1 MNGNDR
7 RLIEDFLPVETLNAI
22 AGKEKKHPKHPVALI
37 HYWPARRP
45 ITASRAALYAAMVSA
60 PATEA
65 DREGAARFV
74 EKLAN
79 FDVDPG
85 VLAQAR
91 DAIAAK
97 HGGQHPKVLDLFAGG
112 GAIPIEATRLGC
124 ESYALDYNPVAHLI
138 ELCTL
143 VYPQKYGVSLA
154 TDVDRWGKTIL
165 TRMRAEVG
173 DLYPTAHIPTGKQVA
188 TQESLFGSDAIPAGA
203 AREPVS
209 YIWVRTVPCRKPGC
223 GAIVPLVR
231 QSWLRK
237 KGGSVAAVPKVSRAG
252 DGSASLE
259 WAIVAGKSSKDI
271 GADSDEQTGAGGSAC
286 LACST
291 AVSSNYV
298 KECSIAGTL
307 GESLAAVVV
316 DGSTSKLYL
325 PPSSTTTPDTAMCIR
340 RVDAVIAEVGIAPLD
355 DRMNTAD
362 STTVAGRGYG
372 IEFWRQLFT
381 ARQLLVLVTL
391 VKHIRLAHREM
402 VEAGVDVERA
412 KAIATYL
419 SMAFGRLANSF
430 TKFCRWQNRD
440 QITIAAIG
448 DRQALKMVYD
458 FSEINPFANT
468 AGCLTFAFQNEVF
481 CIKKL
486 ATTGKPCEVVRGNAE
501 KLPWP
506 DEMFDAVVT
515 DPPYYSSIFY
525 ADLSAFFYVWLRRL
539 VGDLYSEHF
548 ALPAPP
554 KRREAVAQPSEH
566 DGDGERAEAHY
577 RQIMERSFVE
587 ARRVLKPGAPLVCV
601 YAHKTTEGW
610 ASLIKALVPAGL
622 TVTEAWPIQTEARGR
637 TNALEA
643 AALSDS
649 IFFVARRRGS
659 DGTGKYETDVRPELE
674 RVARERV
681 ATLWSDGKGIGGA
694 DLLMA
699 AVGAGLRPYTQY
711 GRVEYANGEAVS
723 AERYLLEVEG
733 VVLDTMLEQVFG
745 FSRAGVSGVDRL
757 TRFYV
762 LWRFTYRESAIEAGD
777 AIVFCYPQGVE
788 IDGPDG
794 LSGPAPRLVEKV
806 KTTFRVRT
814 FEERGSEETMG
825 LPQDGVPVPL
835 IDVLQRVLWLVE
847 NKPGKLPAYLKEA
860 QPNLEQMRLVA
871 QALCGPVLKRA
882 DASDGALTAEL
893 SALSKLTANWRSI
906 IEGAVA
912 SQEMDDRRTGQR
924 RLSLETG
931 R

>member
-7 RLIEDFLPVETLNAI
+7 RLIEDFLPIETLNAI

-45 ITASRAALYAAMVSA
+45 ITASRAAVYAALV
-60 PATEA
+60 PASTSPAE
-65 DREGAARFV
+65 REEAARFV
-74 EKLAN
+74 EKLAS
-79 FDVDPG
+79 FDVEPG
-85 VLAQAR
+85 ILARAR

-97 HGGQHPKVLDLFAGG
+97 HGGRSPKVLDLFAGG
-112 GAIPIEATRLGC
+112 GAIPIEAARLGC
-124 ESYALDYNPVAHLI
+124 ESYALDYSPVAHLI

-143 VYPQKYGVSLA
+143 VYPQEYGVSLA
-154 TDVDRWGKTIL
+154 NDVEHWGKTVL
-165 TRMRAEVG
+165 ERLRAEVG
-173 DLYPTAHIPTGKQVA
+173 DLYPNARLPTGKQVA
-188 TQESLFGSDAIPAGA
+188 TQESLFGSDVSPSGE

-223 GAIVPLVR
+223 EAVVPLVK

-237 KGGSVAAVPKVSRAG
+237 KGGSVAAVPKVSRAR
-252 DGSASLE
+252 DGSARLDWE
-259 WAIVAGKSSKDI
+259 IVAGKSSKDV

-291 AVSSNYV
+291 PVSSEYV
-298 KECSIAGTL
+298 KECSVSGSL
-307 GESLAAVVV
+307 GEVLAAVVV
-316 DGSTSKLYL
+316 EGSKSKLYL
-325 PPSSTTTPDTAMCIR
+325 PPIAFSAPPDSKALAAR
-340 RVDAVIAEVGIAPLD
+340 LNKVLADARINAPDESLQGKLRD
-355 DRMNTAD
+355 QLP
-362 STTVAGRGYG
+362 SYG
-372 IEFWRQLFT
+372 FERFRDLFT

-391 VKHIRLAHREM
+391 VKHIRQTYREM
-402 VEAGVDVERA
+402 LDEGMDAERA
-412 KAIATYL
+412 KAVATYL

-458 FSEINPFANT
+458 FSEINPFAKT
-468 AGCLTFAFQNEVF
+468 AGCLPFAFENEVF

-486 ATTGKPCEVVRGNAE
+486 ATSGRPCQVVRGNAE

-506 DEMFDAVVT
+506 DETFDAVVT

-539 VGDLYSEHF
+539 VGDLYPEHF
-548 ALPAPP
+548 TLPSPP

-566 DGDGERAEAHY
+566 DGDAEKAEAHY
-577 RQIMERSFVE
+577 RQVMEKAFVE

-622 TVTEAWPIQTEARGR
+622 TVTEAWPVQTEARGR

-649 IFFVARRRGS
+649 IFFVARRREGHA
-659 DGTGKYETDVRPELE
+659 TGQYETDVRPELE
-674 RVARERV
+674 RIARERV
-681 ATLWSDGKGIGGA
+681 ATLWADGKGIGGA

-699 AVGAGLRPYTQY
+699 TVGAGLRPYTQFS
-711 GRVEYANGEAVS
+711 RVEYANGEEVS
-723 AERYLLEVEG
+723 AERYLLDVEG

-745 FSRAGVSGVDRL
+745 FNRGGVSAVDRL

-806 KTTFRVRT
+806 KTMFRVRT
-814 FEERGSEETMG
+814 FEERGADEEIG
-825 LPQDGVPVPL
+825 LPRDGAPAPL
-835 IDVLQRVLWLVE
+835 IDVLHRVLWLLE
-847 NKPGKLPAYLKEA
+847 NKPGKIPAYLKDA

-882 DASDGALTAEL
+882 DASDGALTPEL
-893 SALSKLTANWRSI
+893 SALSRLTANWRAI
-906 IEGAVA
+906 VDGAA
-912 SQEMDDRRTGQR
+912 LSQEIEERLTGQKK
-924 RLSLETG
+924 LSFETG